1 MGRKVIEWCRA
12 TSFGVP
18 IGPWRF
24 GRRDARRDLIAE
36 GLGSYDEDGCFFTT
50 VPGGMDVRQEWVNF
64 DEAVELAETMKR
76 RYAAEHLKSRSVSDM
91 DRRMSRI
98 CRARNKPGR
107 LAFELLKGGLAISIQ
122 NNVKPTRK

>member
-1 MGRKVIEWCRA
+1 M
-12 TSFGVP
+12 P

-36 GLGSYDEDGCFFTT
+36 GLGSYDDDGCFFTT

-76 RYAAEHLKSRSVSDM
+76 RYAA
-91 DRRMSRI
+91 
-98 CRARNKPGR
+98 
-107 LAFELLKGGLAISIQ
+107 
-122 NNVKPTRK
+122 